1 MRNKAAFIQEILE
14 DIYNLPNPK
23 LEESRK
29 TQIKTVIDNA
39 INGDSTREHLSI
51 DVLVSKETYIYVYV
65 LTAKRLIVFAISPKN
80 EVNSNSFSL
89 QEMQKVNF
97 NSPEPAK
104 MSIEIVLSNGNAF
117 GLKYSEENK
126 SITSFFQKLDQQLIN
141 KT

>member
-1 MRNKAAFIQEILE
+1 MKSKDAFIQEILE
-14 DIYNLPNPK
+14 DIYNLPNPR

-29 TQIKTVIDNA
+29 IQIKTVLDNA
-39 INGDSTREHLSI
+39 INGDSIKEHLSI
-51 DVLVSKETYIYVYV
+51 DVLVNQQTYIYVYV
-65 LTAKRLIVFAISPKN
+65 LTEKRLVVFAISPQN

-104 MSIEIVLSNGNAF
+104 MSVEIVLSNGNSF

-126 SITSFFQKLDQQLIN
+126 SITSFFRKLDQKLIN
-141 KT
+141 KA